1 MNCWHCNTE
10 LIWGGDHDLDDE
22 DDMYYSMVT
31 NLSCPR
37 CKSYVEVYIRVKIKM
52 TKSFTKLKHQ
62 VKSSRYYLFWGA
74 ATIAVMAGQIYVG
87 NGYRG
92 MSESVKDLTET
103 ITIKM
108 EWDEL
113 RRGRGTGPYIPMVN
127 PDDYIIWETIENYED

>member
-1 MNCWHCNTE
+1 
-10 LIWGGDHDLDDE
+10 
-22 DDMYYSMVT
+22 
-31 NLSCPR
+31 
-37 CKSYVEVYIRVKIKM
+37 M

-87 NGYRG
+87 NGYRS
-92 MSESVKDLTET
+92 MSQEVRDLTEV

-113 RRGRGTGPYIPMVN
+113 NQRRGTGPYMPMREMID
-127 PDDYIIWETIENYED
+127 PDDYIIWESID